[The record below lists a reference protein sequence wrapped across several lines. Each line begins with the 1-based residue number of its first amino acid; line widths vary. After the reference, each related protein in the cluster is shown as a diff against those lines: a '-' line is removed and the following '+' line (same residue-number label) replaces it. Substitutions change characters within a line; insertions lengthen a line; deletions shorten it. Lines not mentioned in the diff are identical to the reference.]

1 MRCRGT
7 WCAAAALTAAAA
19 LSPSAM
25 AQVVLTGNIPA
36 GTYTYFD
43 QDVQIYDAT
52 IVAGTGTTLTIRVN
66 NGKISVGAGLY
77 SWGIDGRGQ
86 DGADGWTFYP
96 PQAGQPGTAGYSVVL
111 ETTPLMS
118 TGSVPRDRSIQVGK
132 PIDCSGGDG
141 GDGAWGR
148 DGYFDDCAYIGA
160 EDGYTAAAGSTG
172 GSIRLTAAG
181 DIAISGALDTSGGAG
196 GNGGGGGQGII
207 GFAGVG
213 RPGRNG
219 GNAGPVTV
227 EQTKFAPA
235 NSWVSLYVNYAS
247 SGSILAYG
255 GQGGSGGA
263 GNYGQPGPQPG
274 GNGGNGGS
282 GGAVKVTARNYT
294 MSAAQG
300 VCSVATGGGYGG
312 AGGNGGGGNSS
323 SCYELYC
330 STGGPYKYTITASG
344 GANSGSGGH
353 GGAAG
358 PITITSDDMLGMG
371 LYCGLAARG
380 GNGATAGIAGSG
392 GVYTGD
398 MCENGTECENY
409 SVFGPG
415 QTFPSGHGGAG
426 GAITTS
432 CKTLSLAYSSS
443 GGSAGMDSSGGDG
456 ADGIDGSMA
465 GVYCCGEP
473 PEPFGG
479 HGGQGGAGGAG
490 GKGANISLKYVYYFV
505 TNEPYSFC
513 GGQGKPGG
521 DGANGTPPGPG
532 GIGGAC
538 GAGGQLIKNSV
549 IQPIA
554 CVQCPAITG
563 AGGTNDLGLC
573 GIR

>member
-1 MRCRGT
+1 MRCRGSWRGAIALAT
-7 WCAAAALTAAAA
+7 AAALAPAA
-19 LSPSAM
+19 S
-25 AQVVLTGNIPA
+25 AQVVLTGNIPT
-36 GTYTYFD
+36 GTYTYYD

-52 IVAGTGTTLTIRVN
+52 IVGGVGSTLTIRVH
-66 NGKISVGAGLY
+66 NGQITVGAGLY
-77 SWGIDGRGQ
+77 SWGIDGGGD

-96 PQAGQPGTAGYSVVL
+96 PQAGQPGTGGYNVVL
-111 ETTPLMS
+111 ETTALMS
-118 TGSVPRDRSIQVGK
+118 TGSVARDRSINVAK

-141 GDGAWGR
+141 GDGAEGR

-160 EDGYTAAAGSTG
+160 EDGYTAAAGSPG
-172 GSIRLTAAG
+172 GSIKITAAG
-181 DIAISGALDTSGGAG
+181 AIAISGALDTSGGAG
-196 GNGGGGGQGII
+196 GSGGGGGQGII

-213 RPGRNG
+213 RPGRDG

-235 NSWVSLYVNYAS
+235 NSAVSLYVNWAS
-247 SGSILAYG
+247 SGSIYATG
-255 GQGGSGGA
+255 GPGGSGGA

-274 GNGGNGGS
+274 GNGGNGGL
-282 GGAVKVTARNYT
+282 GGPVKITARNYG

-300 VCSVATGGGYGG
+300 VCTVSTGGGPGG
-312 AGGNGGGGNSS
+312 PGGNGGGGNNS

-330 STGGPYKYTITASG
+330 STGGPYKYTIDASG

-358 PITITSDDMLGMG
+358 TITITSDDQLGLG
-371 LYCGLAARG
+371 LYCGLSARG
-380 GNGATAGIAGSG
+380 GDGAVAGVAGTG

-398 MCENGTECENY
+398 MCDNGTDCENY

-426 GAITTS
+426 GAITTNS
-432 CKTLSLAYSSS
+432 KTLSLAYSAS
-443 GGSAGMDSSGGDG
+443 GGSASMDSSGGDG

-473 PEPFGG
+473 PVPFGG

-490 GKGANISLKYVYYFV
+490 GNGANISVKYVYPFITGQPFY
-505 TNEPYSFC
+505 FC

-532 GIGGAC
+532 GVGGAC
-538 GAGGQLIKNSV
+538 GSGGKLIKNGV
-549 IQPIA
+549 VQPIA
-554 CVQCPAITG
+554 CVQCPAVTG
-563 AGGTNDLGLC
+563 NAGTNDLGPC
-573 GIR
+573 NIR